1 MSRKPF
7 DIYEFVH
14 NNKFTLDID
23 RNLGNRV
30 YKGYNDVRKTNIDDV
45 KIIDGKF
52 TIKDNLDKIN
62 KK

>member
-14 NNKFTLDID
+14 NNKFTL
-23 RNLGNRV
+23 NVNKNKGNRV
-30 YKGYNDVRKTNIDDV
+30 YKGYNDIRKTNLDDV
-45 KIIDGKF
+45 KIVDGKF
-52 TIKDNLDKIN
+52 TLDDNLRTNN